1 MRVAID
7 ARGIN
12 WYKGTGIGT
21 YTDKLLRHLIKMD
34 KDNYY
39 HIYWSGDNYEEFQ
52 HNNTQVLMA
61 SKKYH
66 RFFEQNYFP
75 ENSKRDSIDIFH
87 VPQNGIGL
95 CENLEC
101 KKIAT
106 MHDLIPYIMP
116 ETVGRGYLLKF
127 LKDVPK
133 VIELCDSIITVSE
146 WSKQDILK
154 FFPIDKDKVFVTP
167 LAAED
172 IYKPIDKE
180 KCREFLTKQYGIRT
194 PFILYIGGFSP
205 RKNVK
210 ALINAFSKV
219 YKNLDA
225 DYSLVIVGATK
236 DQGEYLSQFS
246 SNLDLASR
254 IIFTGFAPEEHLPI
268 LYNGCEAF
276 VYPSL
281 YEGFGL
287 PPLEAMNCGTPVITS
302 NLTSIPE
309 VVADAGI
316 LINPHNDSELEE
328 ALLRLLNDEDLRKKY
343 SKKGLQ
349 RAKNFS
355 WEITAAKTLEVYKKV
370 NELPPTE

>member
-12 WYKGTGIGT
+12 WYTGTGIGT
-21 YTDKLLRHLIKMD
+21 YTDKVLRYLLKMD
-34 KDNYY
+34 SENYY
-39 HIYWSGDNYEEFQ
+39 HIYWSGENYEEFQ
-52 HNNTQVLMA
+52 KPNTKLLMA

-75 ENSKRDSIDIFH
+75 QNLKEEKIDIYH

-95 CENLEC
+95 NENIDC

-116 ETVGRGYLLKF
+116 ETVGKGYLLKF

-133 VIELCDSIITVSE
+133 VIELCDALITVSE
-146 WSKQDILK
+146 YSKQDILK
-154 FFPIDKDKVFVTP
+154 FFPIDKDKIFVTP

-172 IYKPIDKE
+172 IYIPMDKVV
-180 KCREFLTKQYGIRT
+180 CREFLKVHYNITK

-210 ALINAFSKV
+210 ALISAFSKV
-219 YKNLDA
+219 YKGLGK
-225 DYSLVIVGATK
+225 DYNLVITGAARDQKQYLK
-236 DQGEYLSQFS
+236 DFS
-246 SNLDLASR
+246 MSLELEEK

-268 LYNGCEAF
+268 LYNGSDVF

-287 PPLEAMNCGTPVITS
+287 PPLEAMNCGTPVISS

-309 VVADAGI
+309 VVGDAGM
-316 LINPHNDSELEE
+316 LINPYDEKELPM
-328 ALLRLLNDEDLRKKY
+328 ALLTLLNSHTLQMEY
-343 SKKGLQ
+343 IKKGLE
-349 RAKNFS
+349 RAKSFS
-355 WEITAAKTLEVYKKV
+355 WENTAKNTLAVYKKV
-370 NELPPTE
+370 YELNTN